1 MSSLLSEPAPTSG
14 STAPGAN
21 GPADA
26 PHSRDA
32 GDAGY
37 AKHLKNRHIQMIGIG
52 GAIGSGLFLGSGGAC
67 TRPARP

>member
-1 MSSLLSEPAPTSG
+1 MSSPISEPAPTFG
-14 STAPGAN
+14 SAAPGAN

-52 GAIGSGLFLGSGGAC
+52 GAIGSGLFLGSAGRLHEAGH
-67 TRPARP
+67 P